1 MLSCG
6 LHLIIAAIV
15 EGRKAIM
22 CVGGVFDRKYS
33 EFVGV
38 NCEGFGEWSVKSGD
52 RISSWNL
59 ENGVT

>member
-1 MLSCG
+1 
-6 LHLIIAAIV
+6 
-15 EGRKAIM
+15 M